1 MDNKTE
7 KTAKSIYS
15 QLAKAFPANEI
26 FAIIEPYLDV
36 IEVEDDGSLID
47 FYLHFKP
54 ANNAHFYTVP
64 TDDGI
69 AVCLDEK
76 GDAPNYIEDLKEL
89 QQFLQTK
96 GGVIEGVEDI
106 QALPGACLIDTKSK
120 EGKSQTM
127 QSSSG
132 LVNQPCG
139 YFVSTGLRYCQ

>member
-1 MDNKTE
+1 MENKTE

-15 QLAKAFPANEI
+15 QLAKTFPADEI

-36 IEVEDDGSLID
+36 MKVQDDGSLID

-54 ANNAHFYTVP
+54 TNNAHFYAVP

-76 GDAPNYIEDLKEL
+76 GDAPSYIEDLKEL

-96 GGVIEGVEDI
+96 GESLREWKTFRRCLK
-106 QALPGACLIDTKSK
+106 LPD
-120 EGKSQTM
+120 
-127 QSSSG
+127 
-132 LVNQPCG
+132 
-139 YFVSTGLRYCQ
+139 

>member
-7 KTAKSIYS
+7 KTTKSIS
-15 QLAKAFPANEI
+15 LQLAKAFPANEI

-36 IEVEDDGSLID
+36 MEVEDNGSLID

-54 ANNAHFYTVP
+54 TNNAHFYTVP

-76 GDAPNYIEDLKEL
+76 GDSPSYIEDLKEL

-96 GGVIEGVEDI
+96 GESLREWKTFRR
-106 QALPGACLIDTKSK
+106 CL
-120 EGKSQTM
+120 
-127 QSSSG
+127 G
-132 LVNQPCG
+132 LA
-139 YFVSTGLRYCQ
+139 